1 MSNYHVEP
9 ADKPQALTTEALK
22 AVRHEQVQG
31 VSRRELLRG
40 SLAAG
45 MGLWLLELTAGTVGF
60 LWPNLEGK
68 FGGEVRVGTLDDV
81 DRRRTPRCRS
91 TRASRPTSA
100 APRRSSS
107 SWTRASSGSSRAR
120 TPTGDGTNVNVRA
133 LYQRCPHLG
142 CKPNPCLKNFW
153 LECPCHGSRY
163 DRLGIKA
170 AGPQYGPAP
179 RGMDRFGVKVS
190 NDGRPDRR
198 HRQDHARARCPIA
211 VGQPGIEPP
220 RSPTG
225 CI

>member
-9 ADKPQALTTEALK
+9 ASKPQALTKEALK

-45 MGLWLLELTAGTVGF
+45 MGLWLLEVTAGTIGF

-68 FGGEVRVGTLDDV
+68 FGGEVVVGTFDDV
-81 DRRRTPRCRS
+81 KNANNALPVDEGFPVYVG
-91 TRASRPTSA
+91 AAKAFVALINTSQQRFI
-100 APRRSSS
+100 PGEDS
-107 SWTRASSGSSRAR
+107 
-120 TPTGDGTNVNVRA
+120 TGDGTSVNVRA
-133 LYQRCPHLG
+133 MYQRCPHLG

-170 AGPQYGPAP
+170 AGAQGGPAP
-179 RGMDRFGVKVS
+179 RGMDRFGVKV
-190 NDGRPDRR
+190 DGNGVLIIDTGKITLGPL
-198 HRQDHARARCPIA
+198 PIA
-211 VGQPGIEPP
+211 VGQPGIIPP
-220 RSPTG
+220 RTPTG